1 MPSLDDTMENWAD
14 QVTDGDELPPPHEQ
28 YDDVKGIKTVIE
40 YRLNEDGKKVRSVKT
55 FSVEKR
61 KVSKSVAKRKAWRK
75 YGAAKSD
82 PPGPNPSNTIVAE
95 EIFMQFVHT
104 KEAQNTEAAAGE
116 KDPLEKLKAAGTGKM
131 VSCRY
136 CKGDHWSKECPHKDK
151 LEALDEMKKKAGGA
165 PGDAA
170 AAAQAAG
177 GGPGGADAARAGK
190 YIPPSQ
196 RDGAKRGTGVDV
208 GGRGGQRDETATI
221 RVTNLSEDT
230 QESDLQELFAPF
242 GNISRI
248 FLAKDK
254 VTGQSKGFAFINYY
268 ARKDAAAAIEG
279 VSGHGFDHLILNV
292 EWAKPSAQ

>member
-1 MPSLDDTMENWAD
+1 VENWAD
-14 QVTDGDELPPPHEQ
+14 QVTDADELPPPHEE

-40 YRLNEDGKKVRSVKT
+40 YRLNDEGKKVRSVKT
-55 FSVEKR
+55 YSVEKR
-61 KVSKSVAKRKAWRK
+61 KVSKSVAKRKAWSK
-75 YGAAKSD
+75 YGGASKD

-95 EIFMQFVHT
+95 EIFMNFVHT
-104 KEAQNTEAAAGE
+104 KEAQNTEAAAAE

-151 LEALDEMKKKAGGA
+151 LEALEEMKKKA
-165 PGDAA
+165 PGDAPAAPAAGA
-170 AAAQAAG
+170 AAAD
-177 GGPGGADAARAGK
+177 PARAGK

-196 RDGAKRGTGVDV
+196 REGAAKRGVDV
-208 GGRGGQRDETATI
+208 GGQRGQRDETATI